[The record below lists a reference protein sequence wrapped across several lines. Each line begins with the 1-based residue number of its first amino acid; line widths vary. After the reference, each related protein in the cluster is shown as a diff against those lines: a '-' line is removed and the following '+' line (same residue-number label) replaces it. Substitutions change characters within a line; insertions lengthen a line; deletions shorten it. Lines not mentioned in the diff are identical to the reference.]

1 MKAQEEIT
9 SEEERFSRIYQKY
22 NSREIGDAKWTEIA
36 GDKASESYTLQD
48 GDNLWDISTK
58 LFGNGY
64 YWPKVWQLNDD
75 ITNPHLV
82 ERGKNLSFT
91 PGSSNSPP
99 SLGVDEDVNQQITD
113 ATSTE
118 VEEGEGGA

>member
-1 MKAQEEIT
+1 MKRILFIILLSLTQVSLAQDSGEMTAEEA
-9 SEEERFSRIYQKY
+9 RFARIYQKY
-22 NSREIGDAKWTEIA
+22 NTREIGDEKWGEIA
-36 GDKASESYTLQD
+36 GDKASEDYTLQD

-82 ERGKNLSFT
+82 ETGKSLKFT
-91 PGSSNSPP
+91 PGSS
-99 SLGVDEDVNQQITD
+99 T
-113 ATSTE
+113 
-118 VEEGEGGA
+118 